1 MKGEEGQWLYNKF
14 YVFFCI
20 CLETVK
26 QEPVGEEEEEEE
38 EDDDDDDDDEDEEE
52 EDAEMDVDRNEDSL
66 QNGDEPTETKRS
78 LRTTRQSKV
87 CNSILK
93 FGF

>member
-1 MKGEEGQWLYNKF
+1 
-14 YVFFCI
+14 
-20 CLETVK
+20 
-26 QEPVGEEEEEEE
+26 
-38 EDDDDDDDDEDEEE
+38 
-52 EDAEMDVDRNEDSL
+52 MDVDRNEDSL